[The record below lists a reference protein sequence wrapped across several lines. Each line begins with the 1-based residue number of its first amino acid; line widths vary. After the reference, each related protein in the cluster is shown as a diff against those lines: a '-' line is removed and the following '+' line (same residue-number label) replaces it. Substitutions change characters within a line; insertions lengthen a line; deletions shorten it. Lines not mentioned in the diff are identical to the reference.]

1 MKTPKEKAIELVDK
15 MLDTEDGIDF
25 DNGCGITEH
34 QAKECALICVD
45 EITEYLEYILVPNP
59 FTQYWK
65 EVREEIEN
73 L

>member
-45 EITEYLEYILVPNP
+45 ELIKNAT
-59 FTQYWK
+59 WK
-65 EVREEIEN
+65 NESYYKDVKQEIEK